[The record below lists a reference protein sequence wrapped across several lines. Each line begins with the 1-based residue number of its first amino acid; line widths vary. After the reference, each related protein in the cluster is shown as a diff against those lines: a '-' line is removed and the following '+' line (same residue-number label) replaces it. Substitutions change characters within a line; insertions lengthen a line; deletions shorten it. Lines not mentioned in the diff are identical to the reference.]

1 MSLGF
6 APFLP
11 SDNLERKSVWVMKA
25 NYKIGELLRMPSEKF
40 VSHIHEDT
48 GWRIFLDSYFAHRTR
63 WYDDGVEDMDD
74 ALRSLDRRV
83 LMALSRWA
91 NAGFSLDASQLV
103 AVCAMHSQ
111 DNAKIIR
118 RLAKNC
124 HDLKRAG
131 LETARAL
138 SMSQDHLPED
148 DAVRFGLDAAA
159 SIGGLAVAQ
168 AMGFF
173 VETEVLPKLAAFVAV
188 ADENGLIEALQ
199 EAALAVAAHLPE
211 AAVEWFCRGAPRF
224 KDNAAVESALVRN
237 YAPTDAESRAL
248 LNVAVQALRIHDDD
262 DSEAA
267 KLTRE
272 TSKSATPKDQI
283 AEPAADELS
292 RRVSA
297 VKAVVGDNT
306 YGEGYIALCL
316 AVLNYDVDAVASR
329 LLDGKPPPQ
338 LSHIDP
344 GLDRIQKQTRDDLD
358 IGAADFVKAQKARL
372 RTIEAAQEE
381 AVRLYDAY
389 DDDYDD
395 RYDDPPDPEVT
406 ATPLDSWDQDLVRKY
421 NALKRAEE
429 DEDEFWEH
437 TRNTNRDLPAHDDQD
452 SNETQIQHSN
462 IRPPHTKSRMETAA
476 VGHVSTSG
484 GADKRKTAIQRKR
497 AQKNK
502 AAIANHHRKDRATRK
517 TAAAFPAA
525 R

>member
-11 SDNLERKSVWVMKA
+11 SDNLEKKSDWVVNA
-25 NYKIGELLRMPSEKF
+25 NDTMGTLLRMPSDEF
-40 VSHIHEDT
+40 VRQIREDT
-48 GWRIFLDSYFAHRTR
+48 GWRVFLDSYLAYRKR
-63 WYDDGVEDMDD
+63 WYDDGFEDVDD

-83 LMALSRWA
+83 LMVLSRWTH
-91 NAGFSLDASQLV
+91 AGFSLDASQLV
-103 AVCAMHSQ
+103 AVCGMHSR
-111 DNAKIIR
+111 DNAKITR
-118 RLAKNC
+118 RLANNC

-131 LETARAL
+131 VETARAL
-138 SMSQDHLPED
+138 SVAQGHLPED

-159 SIGGLAVAQ
+159 SIGGLAIAQ
-168 AMGFF
+168 ASGFF
-173 VETEVLPKLAAFVAV
+173 VETEVLATLAAFVAM
-188 ADENGLIEALQ
+188 ADEHGLKEKLQ
-199 EAALAVAAHLPE
+199 DAALAVAAHLPDV
-211 AAVEWFCRGAPRF
+211 AIEWFCRDAPRL
-224 KDNAAVESALVRN
+224 KDTGAVESALVRN
-237 YAPTDAESRAL
+237 YVPADAESRAL
-248 LNVAVQALRIHDDD
+248 LNVAIQALRIHDGDD
-262 DSEAA
+262 NGASN
-267 KLTRE
+267 LTRE
-272 TSKSATPKDQI
+272 TSNRSSPKPQS

-297 VKAVVGDNT
+297 VKAVVGDNI

-329 LLDGKPPPQ
+329 LLDGKPPSQ
-338 LSHIDP
+338 LSHVDP
-344 GLDRIQKQTRDDLD
+344 GLDRIQKQTRDNLD

-395 RYDDPPDPEVT
+395 RYDDPPDPQVA

-429 DEDEFWEH
+429 DEDEFWEQ
-437 TRNTNRDLPAHDDQD
+437 TRNTNRDLLSHDDQNSTASQIRQ
-452 SNETQIQHSN
+452 SNN
-462 IRPPHTKSRMETAA
+462 RPPHVDARVETAA
-476 VGHVSTSG
+476 AGKVSASA